1 MFRFDQVPVGETF
14 SFASTT
20 PSHDRPRYRKATAES
35 YRSLSGDET
44 VEHRATDLALPVMNI
59 GARFDKGHA
68 VIHEMHGAIWCKPDG
83 RAGGSASVEDLAL
96 AGYCGLRPG
105 TRVATRV
112 HDQHLRLVPIVTKS
126 PDGVLHVCH
135 PSDPDDV
142 AHYVREDGNQ
152 WYVAPDGQ
160 YPSKGPVNA
169 ALAKALDEYERDV
182 DAAQAWPLST
192 DVHAACVAQL
202 TAAIPS
208 LEIDLSSFDC
218 SVNRSAPAT
227 KVRMTM

>member
-1 MFRFDQVPVGETF
+1 MFRFDQVPVGESF
-14 SFASTT
+14 SFASST
-20 PSHDRPRYRKATAES
+20 PAHERPRYRKVTAES
-35 YRSLSGDET
+35 YRPLAGDET
-44 VEHRATDLALPVMNI
+44 IEHRAVDLALPVMNI

-83 RAGGSASVEDLAL
+83 RAGGPASVEDLAL

-105 TRVATRV
+105 TRVATRSC
-112 HDQHLRLVPIVTKS
+112 DQYLRLVPIVTQS
-126 PDGVLHVCH
+126 PEGVLHVCH
-135 PSDPDDV
+135 PSDPGDV
-142 AHYVREDGNQ
+142 ARYVREAGNQ
-152 WYVAPDGQ
+152 WYVAPEGQ
-160 YPSKGPVNA
+160 YPIEGPVNA

-192 DVHAACVAQL
+192 NVHAACAAQL
-202 TAAIPS
+202 AATIPS

-218 SVNRSAPAT
+218 SVKRSALAT